1 MLCKCDLVQ
10 TPSHVHGDTSTV
22 CSRRMCEFAGS
33 VLLEF
38 NLDQLKSFAWSEDEE
53 EMKQLQECADAN
65 ATACNTDSEAPD
77 GACSRERLST
87 VRFFQV

>member
-1 MLCKCDLVQ
+1 MSMATQ
-10 TPSHVHGDTSTV
+10 AQYAREG
-22 CSRRMCEFAGS
+22 CEFAGS

-77 GACSRERLST
+77 RAC
-87 VRFFQV
+87 